1 MKGPYRV
8 PYCALHYA
16 IAFIITLFRRKIRQS
31 LDFVEMLRQRIQIGI
46 RQPVFHVITPR
57 DVFDTWTDTKNRIV
71 SRNLVIEM
79 KKFTRR
85 KENMRREIEKRWEKL
100 DSRTNF
106 HLLAKFHI
114 LKKSLLTVERRSV
127 PMLMMQLPV
136 RLSISTDS
144 DQRRRWWQQGSAC
157 KIQRRR
163 KDDFATL

>member
-31 LDFVEMLRQRIQIGI
+31 LDFVETLRQRIQIG
-46 RQPVFHVITPR
+46 QPVFHVITPR

-106 HLLAKFHI
+106 HLLAVSYF
-114 LKKSLLTVERRSV
+114 KKITVDRWK
-127 PMLMMQLPV
+127 
-136 RLSISTDS
+136 TFGS
-144 DQRRRWWQQGSAC
+144 DTNDAITGAAVNFDWFGSAP
-157 KIQRRR
+157 KMM
-163 KDDFATL
+163 ATRIGV